1 VGNSSVSESDS
12 DSNSDCDS
20 DSDSMMCIDTSQG
33 AYAMQMAGKHARTR
47 HDTYSMGDSDTWRAS
62 EAAAIDQL
70 FRTARMTSEDVDS
83 GPTTNAPN
91 RLKNPAQQLR
101 VCARLTIYHTHT
113 HVIDSMAAAMCSH
126 MLACRN
132 T

>member
-1 VGNSSVSESDS
+1 
-12 DSNSDCDS
+12 
-20 DSDSMMCIDTSQG
+20 
-33 AYAMQMAGKHARTR
+33 MQMAVKHALTR
-47 HDTYSMGDSDTWRAS
+47 NGTYSMGVLDTWRAS
-62 EAAAIDQL
+62 EATAINSP

-91 RLKNPAQQLR
+91 CLKHPAQQLS
-101 VCARLTIYHTHT
+101 VCARSTIYHTHT
-113 HVIDSMAAAMCSH
+113 HVIDSTAAAMCSH